1 LIGYKPQKLTMKI
14 RFIINRLS
22 NPRVRRRLKIALC
35 IWFGGIL
42 LAILFKV
49 VYDLGYFDA
58 QSLKDEEIAALPTT
72 HPVLTPEAA
81 QRIVTGALKE
91 DPTNPETI
99 VDQIVN
105 NNPRLA
111 TVIIEKNRIKKV
123 AWIIDMRM
131 FFAGELYNDAGYNL
145 NEGIERE
152 YNLARDN
159 FNRGDQ

>member
-1 LIGYKPQKLTMKI
+1 MKI

-22 NPRVRRRLKIALC
+22 NPRVKKRLKIALC

-42 LAILFKV
+42 LAILLKV
-49 VYDLGYFDA
+49 IYDIGYFDA
-58 QSLKDEEIAALPTT
+58 QSLKDEEIAALPTAKL
-72 HPVLTPEAA
+72 VLTLEAA

-91 DPTNPETI
+91 DPTNPETS

-105 NNPRLA
+105 NNPKLA
-111 TVIIEKNRIKKV
+111 TVIIEKNKLKKV
-123 AWIIDMRM
+123 AWIIDMRL

>member
-1 LIGYKPQKLTMKI
+1 MKI

-22 NPRVRRRLKIALC
+22 NPRVRKRLKIALG

-58 QSLKDEEIAALPTT
+58 QSLKDEEIAALPKANT
-72 HPVLTPEAA
+72 VLTLEAA

-99 VDQIVN
+99 VDQLVKN
-105 NNPRLA
+105 DHRLA
-111 TVIIEKNRIKKV
+111 TVIIEKNKLKKV
-123 AWIIDMRM
+123 AWIIDMRL
-131 FFAGELYNDAGYNL
+131 FFAGELFNDAGYNL

-152 YNLARDN
+152 YNLDRDN
-159 FNRGDQ
+159 FNRGDH